1 VIDKGRGFDCKQRRT
16 ENMEV
21 IRSLMELTTTS
32 GRNTMRSMLGE
43 MQGTEERLGSDVHSI
58 FE

>member
-1 VIDKGRGFDCKQRRT
+1 
-16 ENMEV
+16 MEPHND
-21 IRSLMELTTTS
+21 IREEY
-32 GRNTMRSMLGE
+32 NAQHVGE